1 MNIFNYFRNINL
13 TDDQRKA
20 LEQIQVFLKG
30 NNNVFVLQ
38 GYAGS
43 GKTTII
49 KGLTEY
55 LESVEKTYQLMAP
68 TGRAAKIL
76 SQKTRQK
83 ATTIHKGIYSFED
96 LHEIETGSEENEGSF
111 MYYYKLRN
119 NLDVHNSTLIIDE
132 ASMVSD
138 RLSEGEFFRFGSGY
152 LLNDLFEYAQIGF
165 PNATTKIIFVGD
177 PAQ

>member
-1 MNIFNYFRNINL
+1 MSIFNHFQNINL

-20 LEQIQVFLKG
+20 LEQIQVFITG

-68 TGRAAKIL
+68 TGRVDIPE
-76 SQKTRQK
+76 
-83 ATTIHKGIYSFED
+83 ATTRE
-96 LHEIETGSEENEGSF
+96 
-111 MYYYKLRN
+111 
-119 NLDVHNSTLIIDE
+119 
-132 ASMVSD
+132 
-138 RLSEGEFFRFGSGY
+138 SGVY
-152 LLNDLFEYAQIGF
+152 HPG
-165 PNATTKIIFVGD
+165 
-177 PAQ
+177 